1 MENKS
6 HAFWAGIFT
15 VALLAAIAVAAFL
28 FNVDRSVR
36 VPYDLIARTNVTG
49 LYTDAAVRY
58 RGLDVGK
65 VQSIKF
71 DRDHPGQ
78 ILIRILVDTHAPITH
93 STFGS
98 LGFQGVTGIAFIQL
112 DDSGRDPTPLPSSVK
127 AVAQLPMR
135 PGLLDQLQ
143 QRGDVLLRKLERV
156 TDDVDNLL
164 SPEMV
169 SQLQG
174 TVASLQKAADG
185 VATLTQQMAPAAGKL
200 PGTINAL
207 DRTLAST
214 NQLITSLNRPDGP
227 FETNLN
233 KVGTAAQQAGD
244 ALVSM
249 DSSIQELSAR
259 VGYDTLP
266 RVNSLAEDVRSAARS
281 VDRAADTFSTNPRS
295 VLFGAPR
302 VAPGPGEAGFSW
314 PAARAAA
321 PGVTPAAK

>member
-6 HAFWAGIFT
+6 HAFWAGLFT
-15 VALLAAIAVAAFL
+15 VVLLAAIAVAAFL

-78 ILIRILVDTHAPITH
+78 ILIRILVDTHAPITR

-112 DDSGRDPTPLPSSVK
+112 DDNGRDPSPLPSSAK
-127 AVAQLPMR
+127 EVAQLPMR

-143 QRGDVLLRKLERV
+143 QRGDVLLRKLEKV
-156 TDDVDNLL
+156 TEDVDNLL

-169 SQLQG
+169 AQLHG
-174 TVASLQKAADG
+174 TAASIQKAADG
-185 VATLTQQMAPAAGKL
+185 VATLTQQFAPAAGKL
-200 PGTINAL
+200 PGTIDQL

-214 NQLITSLNRPDGP
+214 NQLITSLNRVDGP

-244 ALVSM
+244 ALTQMNGSL
-249 DSSIQELSAR
+249 QELSSR

-281 VDRAADTFSTNPRS
+281 VDRAADTFSTNPS
-295 VLFGAPR
+295 GLLFGGSPR
-302 VAPGPGEAGFSW
+302 AAPGPGEAGFTW
-314 PAARAAA
+314 PAGHAAA
-321 PGVTPAAK
+321 PTAAAAK

>member
-6 HAFWAGIFT
+6 HAFWAGLFT
-15 VALLAAIAVAAFL
+15 VVLLLAIGAAGFL

-78 ILIRILVDTHAPITH
+78 ILIRILVDQHAPITH

-112 DDSGRDPTPLPSSVK
+112 DDTGRDMTPLASSPK
-127 AVAQLPMR
+127 QVAQLPMR

-143 QRGDVLLRKLERV
+143 QRGDILLRKLERI
-156 TDDVDNLL
+156 TDDVNDVL
-164 SPEMV
+164 SPEMRD
-169 SQLQG
+169 QLLK
-174 TVASLQKAADG
+174 TATSLQQAADG
-185 VATLTQQMAPAAGKL
+185 VATLTRQMGPAAGKL
-200 PGTINAL
+200 PKTIDEL

-214 NQLITSLNRPDGP
+214 NQLITGLNRPDGP
-227 FETNLN
+227 FEMNLN
-233 KVGTAAQQAGD
+233 KVGTAAAQAGD
-244 ALVSM
+244 ALASMNVSL
-249 DSSIQELSAR
+249 QELSSR
-259 VGYDTLP
+259 VGYETLP
-266 RVNSLAEDVRSAARS
+266 RVNSLADDVRSAARS
-281 VDRAADTFSTNPRS
+281 VDHAAGVLSTSPRS
-295 VLFGAPR
+295 LLFGAPP
-302 VAPGPGEAGFSW
+302 ASPGPGEPGFTW
-314 PAARAAA
+314 PA
-321 PGVTPAAK
+321 GQAAK

>member
-6 HAFWAGIFT
+6 HAFWAGLFT
-15 VALLAAIAVAAFL
+15 VALLVAIAAAGFL

-65 VQSIKF
+65 VQTIKF

-78 ILIRILVDTHAPITH
+78 ILIRILVDQHAPITH

-112 DDSGRDPTPLPSSVK
+112 DDTGRDPTPLPSSAK
-127 AVAQLPMR
+127 QVAQLPMR

-143 QRGDVLLRKLERV
+143 QRGDILLRKLERI
-156 TDDVDNLL
+156 TDDVNDVL
-164 SPEMV
+164 SPQMRE
-169 SQLQG
+169 QLLA
-174 TVASLQKAADG
+174 TAASLQHAADG
-185 VATLTQQMAPAAGKL
+185 VTTLTKQMGPAAGKL
-200 PGTINAL
+200 PQTIDQL
-207 DRTLAST
+207 DHTLAST
-214 NQLITSLNRPDGP
+214 DRLITSLNRPDGP
-227 FETNLN
+227 FEMNLN

-244 ALVSM
+244 ALTSM
-249 DSSIQELSAR
+249 NASLQDLSSR

-266 RVNSLAEDVRSAARS
+266 RVNSLADDVRSAARS
-281 VDRAADTFSTNPRS
+281 VDHAADVFSTSPHS
-295 VLFGAPR
+295 LLFGAP
-302 VAPGPGEAGFSW
+302 AALPGPGEPGFTW
-314 PAARAAA
+314 PA
-321 PGVTPAAK
+321 GHAAK

>member
-6 HAFWAGIFT
+6 HAFWAGLFT
-15 VALLAAIAVAAFL
+15 VVLVVAIAATVFL
-28 FNVDRSVR
+28 FKVDRSVR

-65 VQSIKF
+65 VQSLKF
-71 DRDHPGQ
+71 DRNHPGQ

-93 STFGS
+93 STYGS
-98 LGFQGVTGIAFIQL
+98 LGFQGVTGLAFIQL
-112 DDSGRDPTPLPSSVK
+112 DDTGRDMTPMASSEK

-143 QRGDVLLRKLERV
+143 QRGDILLRKLERI
-156 TDDVDNLL
+156 TDDVNDTL
-164 SPEMV
+164 SPQMRD
-169 SQLQG
+169 QLLA
-174 TVASLQKAADG
+174 TAASLQHAADG
-185 VATLTQQMAPAAGKL
+185 VTTLTRQMGPAAGKL
-200 PGTINAL
+200 PQTIDEL

-214 NQLITSLNRPDGP
+214 NQLITGLNRPDGP
-227 FETNLN
+227 FESNLN

-244 ALVSM
+244 ALGSM
-249 DSSIQELSAR
+249 NTSLQELSAR

-281 VDRAADTFSTNPRS
+281 VDRAADMFSTSPRS
-295 VLFGAPR
+295 VLFGAPP
-302 VAPGPGEAGFSW
+302 ASPGPGEPGFSW
-314 PAARAAA
+314 PAA
-321 PGVTPAAK
+321 GTAK

>member
-6 HAFWAGIFT
+6 HAFWAGLFT
-15 VALLAAIAVAAFL
+15 IVLLLAIAAAAFL

-49 LYTDAAVRY
+49 LFADAAVRY

-71 DRDHPGQ
+71 DPSHPGQ
-78 ILIRILVDTHAPITH
+78 ILVRILVDTRAPITH

-112 DDSGRDPTPLPSSVK
+112 DDNGRDPRPLPSSIH

-143 QRGDVLLRKLERV
+143 QRGDILLRKLEKV
-156 TDDVDNLL
+156 ADDVNNIL
-164 SPEMV
+164 SPEMAD
-169 SQLQG
+169 QLHA
-174 TVASLQKAADG
+174 TAASIQKAADG
-185 VATLTQQMAPAAGKL
+185 VATLTQQITPVTGKL
-200 PGTINAL
+200 PGTIDQL

-214 NQLITSLNRPDGP
+214 NQLITGLNRPNGP
-227 FETNLN
+227 FEMNLN

-244 ALVSM
+244 ALTSM
-249 DSSIQELSAR
+249 NATLQELSAR

-266 RVNSLAEDVRSAARS
+266 RVNSLADVVRSAARS
-281 VDRAADTFSTNPRS
+281 VDRAADTFSTSPRS
-295 VLFGAPR
+295 VLFGAPPA
-302 VAPGPGEAGFSW
+302 APGPGEAGFAW
-314 PAARAAA
+314 PAGRAAR
-321 PGVTPAAK
+321 

>member
-6 HAFWAGIFT
+6 HAFWAGLFT
-15 VALLAAIAVAAFL
+15 VVLLLAIAAAAFL

-49 LYTDAAVRY
+49 LFADAAVRY

-71 DRDHPGQ
+71 DPSHPGQ
-78 ILIRILVDTHAPITH
+78 ILVRILVDTRAPITH

-112 DDSGRDPTPLPSSVK
+112 DDNGRDPRPLPSSIHN
-127 AVAQLPMR
+127 VAQLPMR

-143 QRGDVLLRKLERV
+143 QRGDILLRKLEKV
-156 TDDVDNLL
+156 ADDVNNML
-164 SPEMV
+164 SPEMAA
-169 SQLQG
+169 QLQG
-174 TVASLQKAADG
+174 TAASLQKAADG
-185 VATLTQQMAPAAGKL
+185 VATLTQQMAPAASKL
-200 PGTINAL
+200 PATIDQL

-214 NQLITSLNRPDGP
+214 NQLVTGLNGP
-227 FETNLN
+227 LEANLN

-244 ALVSM
+244 VLTSM
-249 DSSIQELSAR
+249 NGTLQELSAR

-266 RVNSLAEDVRSAARS
+266 RVASLAEDVRSAARS
-281 VDRAADTFSTNPRS
+281 VDRAADTFSTSPRS
-295 VLFGAPR
+295 LLFGAPPA
-302 VAPGPGEAGFSW
+302 APGPGEAGFTW
-314 PAARAAA
+314 PAARAAR
-321 PGVTPAAK
+321 

>member
-15 VALLAAIAVAAFL
+15 VALLVAIAVAAFL
-28 FNVDRSVR
+28 FNVDHSVR

-112 DDSGRDPTPLPSSVK
+112 DDSGRDPTPLASSAK
-127 AVAQLPMR
+127 QVAQLPMR

-143 QRGDVLLRKLERV
+143 QRGDILLRKLEKV
-156 TDDVDNLL
+156 AGDVDTLL

-169 SQLQG
+169 GQLHD
-174 TVASLQKAADG
+174 TAASIQKAADG
-185 VATLTQQMAPAAGKL
+185 VANLTQQMAPVAGKL
-200 PGTINAL
+200 PATINQL

-214 NQLITSLNRPDGP
+214 NQLITGLNRPDGP
-227 FETNLN
+227 FEMNLN

-244 ALVSM
+244 ALASM

-259 VGYDTLP
+259 VGYETLP

-281 VDRAADTFSTNPRS
+281 VDRAADTFSNNPRS
-295 VLFGAPR
+295 VFFGAPGA
-302 VAPGPGEAGFSW
+302 APGPGEAGFAW
-314 PAARAAA
+314 PAARAVA
-321 PGVTPAAK
+321 PAATPVTK

>member
-6 HAFWAGIFT
+6 HAFWAGLFT
-15 VALLAAIAVAAFL
+15 VALLVAIAVAAFL

-71 DRDHPGQ
+71 DPDHPGQ

-112 DDSGRDPTPLPSSVK
+112 DDNGRDPSPLASSAK
-127 AVAQLPMR
+127 QVAQLPMR

-143 QRGDVLLRKLERV
+143 QRGDVLLRKLEKV
-156 TDDVDNLL
+156 TDDVNNLL

-169 SQLQG
+169 SQLHG
-174 TVASLQKAADG
+174 TAASIQKAADG
-185 VATLTQQMAPAAGKL
+185 IATLSQQVAPAVGKL
-200 PGTINAL
+200 PNTL
-207 DRTLAST
+207 DQLNRTLAST
-214 NQLITSLNRPDGP
+214 NQFVTSLSRPDGP

-233 KVGTAAQQAGD
+233 KIGTAATQAGD
-244 ALVSM
+244 ALASM
-249 DSSIQELSAR
+249 DGTVQALSAR
-259 VGYDTLP
+259 VNYETLP

-295 VLFGAPR
+295 VLFGAAP
-302 VAPGPGEAGFSW
+302 AMPGPGEAGFRW
-314 PAARAAA
+314 PAPRTTAPAAR
-321 PGVTPAAK
+321 

>member
-6 HAFWAGIFT
+6 HAFWAGLFT

-71 DRDHPGQ
+71 DPSHPGQ
-78 ILIRILVDTHAPITH
+78 ILVRILVDTRAPITH

-112 DDSGRDPTPLPSSVK
+112 DDNGKDLRPLPSSIHD
-127 AVAQLPMR
+127 VAQLPMR

-143 QRGDVLLRKLERV
+143 QRGDILLRKLEKV
-156 TDDVDNLL
+156 TDDVNNML

-169 SQLQG
+169 AQLHG
-174 TVASLQKAADG
+174 TAASIQKAADG
-185 VATLTQQMAPAAGKL
+185 VATLTQQIAPATGKL
-200 PGTINAL
+200 PGTIDQLN
-207 DRTLAST
+207 RTLAST
-214 NQLITSLNRPDGP
+214 NQLVTSLNRPDGP
-227 FETNLN
+227 FEMNLN
-233 KVGTAAQQAGD
+233 KVGTAAQQAGN
-244 ALVSM
+244 ALAQMNVSVQ
-249 DSSIQELSAR
+249 DLSAR

-266 RVNSLAEDVRSAARS
+266 RVNSLADDVRTAVRS

-302 VAPGPGEAGFSW
+302 PAPGPGEAGFTW
-314 PAARAAA
+314 PAAHTAH
-321 PGVTPAAK
+321 

>member
-6 HAFWAGIFT
+6 HAFWAGLFT
-15 VALLAAIAVAAFL
+15 IVLLGAIATAAFL
-28 FNVDRSVR
+28 FNVDRAVR

-49 LYTDAAVRY
+49 LFTDAAVRY

-71 DRDHPGQ
+71 DRAHPGQ
-78 ILIRILVDTHAPITH
+78 IVIRILVDTHAPITH

-112 DDSGRDPTPLPSSVK
+112 DDTGRDPSPLASSPK
-127 AVAQLPMR
+127 QVAQLPMR

-143 QRGDVLLRKLERV
+143 QRGDVLLKKLEKV

-164 SPEMV
+164 SQEMV
-169 SQLQG
+169 DQLHG
-174 TVASLQKAADG
+174 TAASIQKAADG

-200 PGTINAL
+200 PATIDKL
-207 DRTLAST
+207 DRTLVST

-227 FETNLN
+227 FEMNLN

-244 ALVSM
+244 ALTQMNGSL
-249 DSSIQELSAR
+249 QELSAR

-281 VDRAADTFSTNPRS
+281 VDRAADTFSTSPRS
-295 VLFGAPR
+295 VFFGAPTA
-302 VAPGPGEAGFSW
+302 APGPGEAGFTW
-314 PAARAAA
+314 PATSA
-321 PGVTPAAK
+321 GK

>member
-1 MENKS
+1 MENKA
-6 HAFWAGIFT
+6 HAFWAGLFT
-15 VALLAAIAVAAFL
+15 VVLLVAIAVAAFL
-28 FNVDRSVR
+28 FNVDRAVR

-49 LYTDAAVRY
+49 LFADAAVRY

-71 DRDHPGQ
+71 DPDHPGQ
-78 ILIRILVDTHAPITH
+78 ILVRILVDTHAPITH

-112 DDSGRDPTPLPSSVK
+112 DDNGRDLRPLPSSIHD
-127 AVAQLPMR
+127 VAQLPMR

-143 QRGDVLLRKLERV
+143 QRGDILLRKLEKV
-156 TDDVDNLL
+156 TDDVNNML

-169 SQLQG
+169 AQLHG
-174 TVASLQKAADG
+174 TAASIQKAADG
-185 VATLTQQMAPAAGKL
+185 IATLTRQITPATGKL
-200 PGTINAL
+200 PATIDQL

-244 ALVSM
+244 ALAAMNVSVQ
-249 DSSIQELSAR
+249 DLSAR

-266 RVNSLAEDVRSAARS
+266 RVNSLADDVRTAVRS

-302 VAPGPGEAGFSW
+302 PAPGPGEAGFTW
-314 PAARAAA
+314 PAAHTAR
-321 PGVTPAAK
+321 

>member
-6 HAFWAGIFT
+6 HAFWAGLFT
-15 VALLAAIAVAAFL
+15 VVLLAAIATAAFL
-28 FNVDRSVR
+28 FNVDRAVR

-49 LYTDAAVRY
+49 LFTDAAVRY

-112 DDSGRDPTPLPSSVK
+112 DDTGRDPSPLASSAK
-127 AVAQLPMR
+127 QVAQLPMH

-143 QRGDVLLRKLERV
+143 QRGDVLLKKLEKV

-164 SPEMV
+164 SQEMV
-169 SQLQG
+169 DQLHG
-174 TVASLQKAADG
+174 TAASIQKAADG
-185 VATLTQQMAPAAGKL
+185 VATLTHQMAPVAGKL
-200 PGTINAL
+200 PGTIDKL

-214 NQLITSLNRPDGP
+214 NQLITSLNRADGP

-244 ALVSM
+244 ALTAMNGSLQ
-249 DSSIQELSAR
+249 DLSAR

-281 VDRAADTFSTNPRS
+281 VDRAADTFSTSPRS
-295 VLFGAPR
+295 VLFGAPAA
-302 VAPGPGEAGFSW
+302 APGPGEAGFTW
-314 PAARAAA
+314 PAARAAQ
-321 PGVTPAAK
+321 

>member
-6 HAFWAGIFT
+6 HAFWAGLFT
-15 VALLAAIAVAAFL
+15 IVLLGAIATAAFL
-28 FNVDRSVR
+28 FNVDRAVR

-49 LYTDAAVRY
+49 LFTDAAVRY

-71 DRDHPGQ
+71 DRAHPGQ
-78 ILIRILVDTHAPITH
+78 IVIRILVDTHAPITH

-112 DDSGRDPTPLPSSVK
+112 DDTGRDPSPLASSPK
-127 AVAQLPMR
+127 QVAQLPMR

-143 QRGDVLLRKLERV
+143 QRGDVLLKKLEKV

-164 SPEMV
+164 SQEMV
-169 SQLQG
+169 DQLHG
-174 TVASLQKAADG
+174 TAASIQKAADG

-200 PGTINAL
+200 PATIDKL
-207 DRTLAST
+207 DRTLVST

-227 FETNLN
+227 FEMNLN

-244 ALVSM
+244 ALTQMNGSL
-249 DSSIQELSAR
+249 QELSAR

-281 VDRAADTFSTNPRS
+281 VDRAADTFSTSPRS
-295 VLFGAPR
+295 VFFGAPTA
-302 VAPGPGEAGFSW
+302 APGPGEAGFTW
-314 PAARAAA
+314 PATGAG
-321 PGVTPAAK
+321 P